1 MENSCQRLF
10 SRTALFIILFTQS
23 FLISGAANS
32 LPAPQNNPAQ
42 AVEVAP
48 TPTSPQKST
57 SLKDRVFEKIG
68 GVKDW
73 VGSVVEQTKN
83 PFLRLLFIFLLG
95 ILMSFT
101 PCIYPMIPITMG
113 ILQAAAQK
121 SVWRNIL
128 AAIFYTTG
136 IAVTFAVL
144 GLVAATGGA
153 QFGHLLSEPIV
164 IIGLVL
170 FLGYFGFSMLGLYE
184 MRLPGFM
191 QQGSNH
197 VPRSSLLSVF
207 LFGAL
212 SGTVASPCLSP
223 GLVLLLSIVAT
234 IGSKAIGFLYLF
246 VFGVGLCVP
255 LLLLGF
261 FSNSMS
267 LMPRAGMWMIE
278 IKRIFGILLIAMC
291 FYYLNALLPICFSR
305 GLLAGTLV
313 AVGIFMISI
322 AKQLAGKGLT
332 WYRRL
337 LGLLLIC
344 IGLFMGSSAVVL
356 WRNPP
361 AADCTQI
368 SYTEARTRAI
378 EQKKLLLV
386 DCGASWCIS
395 CKELEKKLVK
405 NEKIRNQ
412 FPTLIFVAMDCTD
425 PHAKICADFSQKF
438 SIVGFPTVLLIDPQT
453 EQIRARFGE
462 ELLEMSE
469 ATMIETIKKAL

>member
-1 MENSCQRLF
+1 MGAENQYPL
-10 SRTALFIILFTQS
+10 TQTDT
-23 FLISGAANS
+23 
-32 LPAPQNNPAQ
+32 PQSIEESAKKL
-42 AVEVAP
+42 
-48 TPTSPQKST
+48 T
-57 SLKDRVFEKIG
+57 LKDRFIERIN
-68 GVKDW
+68 GVKEW
-73 VGSVVEQTKN
+73 VGGVVEQTKN
-83 PFLRLLFIFLLG
+83 PLLRLLFIFLLG

-121 SVWRNIL
+121 SVFRNIL
-128 AAIFYTTG
+128 AAFFYTVG
-136 IAVTFAVL
+136 IATTFAVL
-144 GLVAATGGA
+144 GLAAATGGA
-153 QFGHLLSEPIV
+153 QFGHLLSEPIIIIALV
-164 IIGLVL
+164 I
-170 FLGYFGFSMLGLYE
+170 FLGYFGLSMLGLYE

-191 QQGSNH
+191 QQGTNH
-197 VPRSSLLSVF
+197 VPRSSLVSVF

-255 LLLLGF
+255 LLILGF

-278 IKRIFGILLIAMC
+278 IKRIFGLLLIAMC
-291 FYYLNALLPICFSR
+291 FYYLNALLPLCFSR

-313 AVGIFMISI
+313 ASGIFMLSI
-322 AKQLAGKGLT
+322 APHMAGKGLA

-337 LGLLLIC
+337 MGIFLIC
-344 IGLFMGSSAVVL
+344 IGLFMGSTAVVL
-356 WRNPP
+356 WKNPP

-368 SYTEARTRAI
+368 SYTEARSRAI

-412 FPTLIFVAMDCTD
+412 FPTLIFVTMDCTD
-425 PHAKICADFSQKF
+425 PHAKTCADFSKKF
-438 SIVGFPTVLLIDPQT
+438 SIVGFPTVLLIDPET
-453 EQIRARFGE
+453 ETIRARFGE
-462 ELLEMSE
+462 ELLEMNE
-469 ATMIETIKKAL
+469 AAMIETIKRTL